1 MRSAAPYIWPSGDLF
16 TCSLARADVN
26 ITSTDVWSHDI
37 HSLTYICCV
46 LSHTLS
52 RLMSN
57 QAAAMI
63 FYCSFY
69 LFIIVFFF
77 F

>member
-1 MRSAAPYIWPSGDLF
+1 
-16 TCSLARADVN
+16 
-26 ITSTDVWSHDI
+26 
-37 HSLTYICCV
+37 
-46 LSHTLS
+46 
-52 RLMSN
+52 MSN

-77 F
+77 FKYVGPGRILINDNTQD